1 MTKRFFSLLLSMA
14 ILFTVTCP
22 AFAAGLDSDLQEET
36 VSLGNESV
44 VVHYQVNG
52 KISYIEVGSDIIEVR
67 GNEVYL
73 NGELIA
79 TIISGFIGEAPGM
92 IEPRTGW
99 VYTDSC
105 PFGEASDYTREL
117 DPKFHNITFEKAIME
132 LGKEVILSVLIAAV
146 DTFKTD
152 PTGASLGVNVFLAVA
167 DDIYNWAHDYPQRT
181 QVYAIE
187 HIYGHKNGMGYIHK
201 NKFIFYSDRDCTD
214 KISEAIAFSW
224 WG

>member
-14 ILFTVTCP
+14 ILFTVTRP

-79 TIISGFIGEAPGM
+79 TITSTVISGDPSV
-92 IEPRTGW
+92 IEPYTGW
-99 VYTDSC
+99 LYTDECS
-105 PFGEASDYTREL
+105 FGTPSDYTRYIKTVE
-117 DPKFHNITFEKAIME
+117 HNITFEEAIEE
-132 LGKEVILSVLIAAV
+132 LSGDIILTILVSAV
-146 DTFKTD
+146 NSFATD
-152 PTGASLGVNVFLAVA
+152 PTGASLGFDILAGVA
-167 DDIYNWAHDYPQRT
+167 EDIYNWAHDYPQRT
-181 QVYAIE
+181 KIYALE
-187 HIYGHKNGMGYIHK
+187 DIYGHKNGMGYIHK
-201 NKFIFYSDRDCTD
+201 NEYIYYGDRAYTQE
-214 KISEAIAFSW
+214 ISSKTMFSFW
-224 WG
+224 S

>member
-79 TIISGFIGEAPGM
+79 TITS
-92 IEPRTGW
+92 T
-99 VYTDSC
+99 
-105 PFGEASDYTREL
+105 
-117 DPKFHNITFEKAIME
+117 
-132 LGKEVILSVLIAAV
+132 VI
-146 DTFKTD
+146 
-152 PTGASLGVNVFLAVA
+152 
-167 DDIYNWAHDYPQRT
+167 
-181 QVYAIE
+181 
-187 HIYGHKNGMGYIHK
+187 
-201 NKFIFYSDRDCTD
+201 SDR
-214 KISEAIAFSW
+214 KSVV
-224 WG
+224 

>member
-1 MTKRFFSLLLSMA
+1 
-14 ILFTVTCP
+14 
-22 AFAAGLDSDLQEET
+22 
-36 VSLGNESV
+36 
-44 VVHYQVNG
+44 
-52 KISYIEVGSDIIEVR
+52 
-67 GNEVYL
+67 
-73 NGELIA
+73 
-79 TIISGFIGEAPGM
+79 
-92 IEPRTGW
+92 
-99 VYTDSC
+99 
-105 PFGEASDYTREL
+105 
-117 DPKFHNITFEKAIME
+117 ME